1 VAETQKLLSFPK
13 HWNGEL
19 RRITV
24 AAHHGVPPPSILNLL
39 AKAGHRLSPSSTQ
52 THSTSRAPPHLAPQ
66 ADGIEPLSTI
76 SSSTC
81 CLVLV
86 IVSCCTHCSL
96 KIYGADSLVWMDEA
110 GELRRTA
117 SSGDKVKS
125 AISVAGPPLN
135 MPRDIHFYGFSML
148 NLGSAWMGAETS
160 LLMAQKS
167 RRCGKDT
174 LELRTCCKYV
184 SNRHMAKVFR
194 FVRFHVGVQTI

>member
-1 VAETQKLLSFPK
+1 M
-13 HWNGEL
+13 
-19 RRITV
+19 
-24 AAHHGVPPPSILNLL
+24 
-39 AKAGHRLSPSSTQ
+39 
-52 THSTSRAPPHLAPQ
+52 
-66 ADGIEPLSTI
+66 
-76 SSSTC
+76 
-81 CLVLV
+81 
-86 IVSCCTHCSL
+86 VSCCTHCSL
-96 KIYGADSLVWMDEA
+96 KIYGADSLVWLDEA